1 MQHTVDDLTFR
12 ITRKSR
18 LKHLYIYVRSEG
30 VEVRA
35 PLVMTQEHIYNF
47 VHQKRDWIK
56 KQQSKIHSTPK
67 PRDLDPQELA
77 QLRQKAQDM
86 IEPLVQKWSKIMGV
100 RPQNVG
106 YRYNKSR
113 WGSCSAKDRLNFN
126 TKLAMM
132 HHDFVEYVVVHELAH
147 IRHKNHSK
155 AFWDEVERFLPDFR
169 ERKKLINFQ
178 K

>member
-1 MQHTVDDLTFR
+1 MQHTVDDLTFQ
-12 ITRKSR
+12 ITRKSN
-18 LKHLYIYVRSEG
+18 LKHLYLYVRSDG
-30 VEVRA
+30 IEVRA
-35 PLVMTQEHIYNF
+35 PIAVSKRHIYDF
-47 VHQKRDWIK
+47 VRQKRGWIQ
-56 KQQSKIHSTPK
+56 KQQTKLRSTSQVPELDAQK
-67 PRDLDPQELA
+67 RADLSLRAREMIDPMV
-77 QLRQKAQDM
+77 R
-86 IEPLVQKWSKIMGV
+86 KWSQIMGV
-100 RPQNVG
+100 KPQSVG

-155 AFWDEVERFLPDFR
+155 AFWDEVEKFLPDFR